1 MINFLKKIWP
11 VLKNKFVLASLFFV
25 VWLVF
30 FDQNN
35 LIDRVIAMNRYRSM
49 QKQKE
54 YYIDKIKVDSRKL
67 KELRTDRE
75 NLEKFARE
83 QYYMKRDNEDVF
95 IVVDE

>member
-1 MINFLKKIWP
+1 MFAFLKKIWP
-11 VLKNKFVLASLFFV
+11 IVKNKFVLASLFFI

-35 LIDRVIAMNRYRSM
+35 LIDRVVAMRRYYNMEEQR
-49 QKQKE
+49 E
-54 YYIDKIKVDSRKL
+54 YYINKIEADSRKL

-83 QYYMKRDNEDVF
+83 QYYMKRDNEDIF
-95 IVVDE
+95 IVVD